1 MKILITGVNGFI
13 GCHLAAKLVKNDYD
27 VIGLDCFN
35 SSAPNWL
42 NKIRSEYASV
52 KTLACDIC
60 DVESLRVIFK
70 EYRPEVVVHLA
81 SKTGVAEAE
90 RDKLVY
96 NNININGLINI
107 INVCRD
113 TEVKHLIYASSSSVY
128 GNYEGSVIETTQLNP
143 IGHYGVTK
151 VIAENLLMDF
161 YKLCSAN
168 ITVVRPFTVFGP
180 MGRPDMAPW
189 IFSDAIINGRV
200 INLHDESARDFT
212 YIDDVVK
219 AFQNIIKRKLS
230 GFNIINIA
238 SGKPHK
244 TSDLINELSLILKF
258 NPKIEIVELPPF
270 MPRLSHANISKAKSL
285 INWQPEVN
293 FKDGV
298 EEFALWYLRNNQK
311 P

>member
-1 MKILITGVNGFI
+1 MRILITGVNGFI

-27 VIGLDCFN
+27 VIGLDYFN

-42 NKIRSEYASV
+42 KKIRSEYASV

-60 DVESLRVIFK
+60 DLESLRVIFK
-70 EYRPEVVVHLA
+70 EFRPEVVVHLA

-90 RDKLVY
+90 QDKVVY
-96 NNININGLINI
+96 NNINISGLINI
-107 INVCRD
+107 ITVCRD
-113 TEVKHLIYASSSSVY
+113 TEVKHLVYASSSSVY
-128 GNYEGSVIETTQLNP
+128 GNYEGSVNEATLLNP

-151 VIAENLLMDF
+151 VIAENLLMDY

-200 INLHDESARDFT
+200 INLHHGSSRDFT
-212 YIDDVVK
+212 YIDDLVK
-219 AFQNIIKRKLS
+219 GFHGIIERRLS
-230 GFNIINIA
+230 GFNTINIA
-238 SGKPHK
+238 SGKPYK
-244 TSDLINELSLILKF
+244 TSALINELSLVLKF
-258 NPKIEIVELPPF
+258 NPKIEIVELPAY
-270 MPRLSHANISKAKSL
+270 MPRLTHANISKAKSL

-298 EEFALWYLRNNQK
+298 EEFASWYLKNNEK
-311 P
+311 S